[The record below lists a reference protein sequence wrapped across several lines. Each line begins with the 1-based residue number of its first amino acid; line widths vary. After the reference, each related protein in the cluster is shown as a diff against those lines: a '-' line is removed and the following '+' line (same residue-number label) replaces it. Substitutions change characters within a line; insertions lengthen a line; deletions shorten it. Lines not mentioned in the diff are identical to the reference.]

1 MVAYNPFELAG
12 NSFDLEEASIDH
24 TAEFD
29 KLVKELKRAYCDA
42 YMTSLNYVVAGDEYV
57 EFPRNTHGFATEPRT
72 ITRPTDDGE
81 GGGTCTS
88 AQTVGK
94 TSFVATFNDLRSQI
108 DATVSNFRYFA
119 TGEEMK
125 QACDHSNLWASSLH
139 PYKQENDSSI
149 PYWLELIGHD
159 LDKGTSLTLDRV
171 AAEMVGRIQPALSY
185 LQDATYALTS
195 LYVTTRHALLITRSD
210 VRKALRTAISAC
222 DTYTTS
228 RGAVSVLKI
237 SSTILRITNKAQNLM
252 KGDLT
257 TIADSIDRI
266 ADWLTVDEEEEEDWF
281 NYSLI
286 MSPADI
292 INTLKK
298 SLDKINTNLTSAE
311 TGIKDGFKEIAKKL
325 SVCNDEGTIRI
336 DKYIGSSDKYSSNIE
351 ISWTDLKN
359 TYDHNLP
366 RVAELLREVK
376 NEAHNTRYPSA
387 FSHSSAIGL
396 GTSGAW
402 PTLVN
407 TLNSIQDCI
416 ERLAESCEGIA
427 AGLRD
432 YEADTKATETESYEN
447 LSKIRRTLDRYITV
461 KPRFS

>member
-1 MVAYNPFELAG
+1 
-12 NSFDLEEASIDH
+12 
-24 TAEFD
+24 
-29 KLVKELKRAYCDA
+29 
-42 YMTSLNYVVAGDEYV
+42 
-57 EFPRNTHGFATEPRT
+57 
-72 ITRPTDDGE
+72 
-81 GGGTCTS
+81 
-88 AQTVGK
+88 
-94 TSFVATFNDLRSQI
+94 
-108 DATVSNFRYFA
+108 
-119 TGEEMK
+119 
-125 QACDHSNLWASSLH
+125 
-139 PYKQENDSSI
+139 
-149 PYWLELIGHD
+149 
-159 LDKGTSLTLDRV
+159 
-171 AAEMVGRIQPALSY
+171 
-185 LQDATYALTS
+185 
-195 LYVTTRHALLITRSD
+195 
-210 VRKALRTAISAC
+210 
-222 DTYTTS
+222 
-228 RGAVSVLKI
+228 
-237 SSTILRITNKAQNLM
+237 M